1 MFKKNNNNENNYLFY
16 KIIYMRP
23 HYKVYIFL
31 ISIIATI
38 FSLMVPYYQKILLD
52 NLLKINTLSIQ
63 NSFYKCLFFMFI
75 FAFLS
80 QLLFFFGKI
89 LSYGESNY
97 IKKWLSDITYSKAL
111 RLKNDNKNKLSVG
124 QSLSIYANDIHTAST
139 LMDEVFPN
147 IMSYVLPILMAPIAI
162 IFILEMNPSLIFCL
176 IFSILFLNFSFA
188 FRQSKF
194 FFKSKLHASNRLSYV
209 NEWIQNIRIIRTLGW
224 TRVIEKKIQDLR
236 IAETKNRLQMVTN
249 GTTMNSIGYSA
260 PFFVNILSVYILVKV
275 KGNDISAGQ
284 IFSLLWIFGVLLTRP
299 MRMLPIMLVSF
310 SDCFTSLKR
319 IQSYWN
325 QNLEE
330 KCVNYSP
337 EFDSNIKSNIIIK
350 NLSYKIDG
358 MLLLD
363 NINLE
368 IKSNEF
374 IAIIGE
380 IGSGKSLILQAI
392 LNIIKVNYSEFKINN
407 KPVEE
412 MSLSQIRSYFCYVPQ
427 DYFIINSNLRD
438 NVAFEYNASPH
449 QDQRIL
455 DCLELSQFDINN
467 ENMSFGL
474 DTEIGER
481 GVNLSGG
488 QKQRVAIARACFSD
502 RPIILLD
509 DCLSA
514 LDVNT
519 EDKINEVLF
528 NSVWKNKIRILV
540 THRLSILSKCD
551 KVLFIRNGK
560 IIENGSF
567 NEIYNRSES
576 VRDFVSSISP

>member
-16 KIIYMRP
+16 KIIFMRP
-23 HYKVYIFL
+23 HYKFYIFL
-31 ISIIATI
+31 TSIIATI

-52 NLLKINTLSIQ
+52 NLLKINTFLIQ

-75 FAFLS
+75 FSFLS
-80 QLLFFFGKI
+80 QLLFFFGKF

-194 FFKSKLHASNRLSYV
+194 FFKSKLHSSNRLSYV

-330 KCVNYSP
+330 KSVTYSP
-337 EFDSNIKSNIIIK
+337 EFDSNIKSNIVIK

-455 DCLELSQFDINN
+455 DCLELSQFDIKN
-467 ENMSFGL
+467 ENMRFGL